1 MLKLEKIAVA
11 RIFADL
17 IKADRIVDTGEMK
30 CWRNIC
36 DKYSI
41 DRDARIEAGNMS
53 FADALR
59 VICRS
64 GIQGFKE
71 RLLCDCRHMT
81 VRDGFCTHSE
91 ALLMTVLTTMLESE
105 QAFGAEV
112 ISIPRGNFNIDI
124 ATALYIEN
132 LYDPETNE
140 IIRAN
145 YRSIFKEFQL
155 AGFHF
160 VYIPKI
166 IEHYRNTD
174 PALFKDILSFLAP
187 AMSDTGI
194 DNTYRSLMEMTTGV
208 FCKDLLC
215 NKCGITELRNTL
227 PSVLIKIG
235 NSYVGEV
242 QYANYLKI
250 NLDDDIVTM
259 VHTFVDRFSGMRRSD
274 VLVVNASE
282 DRDNQFHF
290 HGFYK
295 QLLDIYLV
303 RKNIRSSIHINPYKE
318 EIIFPDI
325 DSKATGLHRR
335 ERALYVLLLCQGNDG
350 INFSM
355 PQSADALER
364 YNRRMRRVQQ
374 RYAMIYEMFGG
385 EKESAPDLSIPEIRR
400 PIVSCLKR
408 SLRNLQGLYNPDDYN
423 IIKNADGSFS
433 VHVEPELVSVYQLG
447 SDNPVPLHESEMYCK
462 WTTI

>member
-17 IKADRIVDTGEMK
+17 IKADRIVDTGEMR
-30 CWRNIC
+30 CWRDIC

-64 GIQGFKE
+64 GIHGFKE
-71 RLLCDCRHMT
+71 NLLNDCRHMT
-81 VRDGFCTHSE
+81 VSDGFCTHSE
-91 ALLMTVLTTMLESE
+91 ALLITALTVMLESE
-105 QAFGAEV
+105 RTFGGEV
-112 ISIPRGNFNIDI
+112 ISIPRANFNIDI
-124 ATALYIEN
+124 ASALYIEN
-132 LYDPETNE
+132 EYDPEINGS
-140 IIRAN
+140 IRAS

-174 PALFKDILSFLAP
+174 PVLFKDILLFLAP
-187 AMSDTGI
+187 SKSETGI

-227 PSVLIKIG
+227 PSILIKIG
-235 NSYVGEV
+235 NNYVGEV

-259 VHTFVDRFSGMRRSD
+259 VHTFVDRFSEMRRSD

-282 DRDNQFHF
+282 ERDDQFHF

-295 QLLDIYLV
+295 QLLDIFLV
-303 RKNIRSSIHINPYKE
+303 RMNIRSAIHINPYKE

-335 ERALYVLLLCQGNDG
+335 ERALYALLLCQGGEG

-355 PQSADALER
+355 PESAEALER
-364 YNRRMRRVQQ
+364 YNRRMQRIQE

-385 EKESAPDLSIPEIRR
+385 GKESAPNLSIPEIRR

-408 SLRNLQGLYNPDDYN
+408 SLRNLKGLYNPDDYN
-423 IIKNADGSFS
+423 IIKNADGSIS
-433 VHVEPELVSVYQLG
+433 VHVESELVFVHQLG
-447 SDNPVPLHESEMYCK
+447 SDHPVPLHESEMYRKCSES
-462 WTTI
+462 